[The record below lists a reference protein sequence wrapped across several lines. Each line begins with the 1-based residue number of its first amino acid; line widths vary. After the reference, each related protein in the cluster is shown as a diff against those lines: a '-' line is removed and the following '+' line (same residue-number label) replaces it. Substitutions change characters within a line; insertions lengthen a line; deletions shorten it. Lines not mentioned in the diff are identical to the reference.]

1 MKTFKYLLVFFLVS
15 LLAFTAVHKYYV
27 SVTQIDFLPEKQS
40 VQITSRI
47 FIDDLEKLLRERYDE
62 KITLATKNEL
72 PIVDTYIEKYLKEKL
87 KIKINNKEVSLNFI
101 GKQYDTDIV
110 KCYLEIEGVKAIESI
125 EISNQ
130 VLFDIFS
137 DQQNII
143 KTKINSQQKSIILIP
158 QSSSSILKFN

>member
-1 MKTFKYLLVFFLVS
+1 MP

-27 SVTQIDFLPEKQS
+27 SVTQIDFIPEKQS
-40 VQITSRI
+40 VQVTSRI

-62 KITLATKNEL
+62 KITLATKNES
-72 PIVDTYIEKYLKEKL
+72 PKVNAYIEKYLKDKL
-87 KIKINNKEVSLNFI
+87 KIKINNKESSLNFI

-110 KCYLEIEGVKAIESI
+110 KCYLEIEDIKTIETI

-130 VLFDIFS
+130 ILFDIFS

-158 QSSSSILKFN
+158 QSSSGVLIFN

>member
-1 MKTFKYLLVFFLVS
+1 VP